1 MPDVTFEFVEQV
13 VAPTLIKR
21 TLRQQNI
28 TTLRQST

>member
-13 VAPTLIKR
+13 VELIKR

-28 TTLRQST
+28 TTLGSLST